1 MLEQKTNNLPKVVV
15 GGLIY
20 QNEKILICQRKEE
33 GDHPLK
39 WEFPGGKIK
48 NDETNEEALIR
59 EINEELS
66 INIIN
71 YKEMISYNF
80 NYKDLNKRVF
90 IYFYLVNNFSGKVL
104 NNFHKELKWIE
115 IKDIR
120 EYDFLEGDLK
130 IIDHISSNDFKY

>member
-1 MLEQKTNNLPKVVV
+1 MKIEQIKVVA
-15 GGLIY
+15 GLIL
-20 QNEKILICQRKEE
+20 QNDKLLICQRPNFK
-33 GDHPLK
+33 DHPLK

-59 EINEELS
+59 ELNEELS

-71 YKEMISYNF
+71 CEELISYNF
-80 NYKDLNKRVF
+80 NYKDLNKKVF

>member
-1 MLEQKTNNLPKVVV
+1 MKIKQIQVVA
-15 GGLIY
+15 GLIL
-20 QNEKILICQRKEE
+20 QNDKLLICQRPNYK
-33 GDHPLK
+33 DHPLK

-71 YKEMISYNF
+71 CEKLISYNF
-80 NYKDLNKRVF
+80 SYKDLNKWVF

-130 IIDHISSNDFKY
+130 IIDYISSNDFKYKR

>member
-1 MLEQKTNNLPKVVV
+1 MKIEQIKVVA
-15 GGLIY
+15 GLIL
-20 QNEKILICQRKEE
+20 QNNKLLICQRPNFK
-33 GDHPLK
+33 DHPLK

-48 NDETNEEALIR
+48 NDETIEEALIR

-71 YKEMISYNF
+71 YEELISYNF
-80 NYKDLNKRVF
+80 NYKDLNKKVF
-90 IYFYLVNNFSGKVL
+90 ICFYIVNNFSGKVL
-104 NNFHKELKWIE
+104 NNFHKKLKWIE

-130 IIDHISSNDFKY
+130 IIEHISSNDFKY

>member
-1 MLEQKTNNLPKVVV
+1 MKIEQIKVVA
-15 GGLIY
+15 GLIL
-20 QNEKILICQRKEE
+20 QNDKLLICQRPNFK
-33 GDHPLK
+33 DHPLK

-71 YKEMISYNF
+71 YEELISYNF
-80 NYKDLNKRVF
+80 NYKDLNKEVF

>member
-1 MLEQKTNNLPKVVV
+1 MKIEQIKVVA
-15 GGLIY
+15 GLIL
-20 QNEKILICQRKEE
+20 QNNKLLICQRPNFK
-33 GDHPLK
+33 DHPLK

-48 NDETNEEALIR
+48 NDETSEEALIR

-71 YKEMISYNF
+71 YEELISYNF
-80 NYKDLNKRVF
+80 NYKDLNKKVL

>member
-1 MLEQKTNNLPKVVV
+1 MKIKQIKVVA
-15 GGLIY
+15 GLIL
-20 QNEKILICQRKEE
+20 QNDKLLICQRPNFK
-33 GDHPLK
+33 DHPLK

-66 INIIN
+66 IKIIN
-71 YKEMISYNF
+71 YEELISYNF
-80 NYKDLNKRVF
+80 NYKNLNKKVF

>member
-1 MLEQKTNNLPKVVV
+1 MKIKQIKVVA
-15 GGLIY
+15 GLIL
-20 QNEKILICQRKEE
+20 QNDKLLICQRPNFKE
-33 GDHPLK
+33 HPLK

-48 NDETNEEALIR
+48 NHESNEEALIR

-66 INIIN
+66 INITN
-71 YKEMISYNF
+71 CEELISYNF
-80 NYKDLNKRVF
+80 NYKELNKKVF
-90 IYFYLVNNFSGKVL
+90 IYFYLVNNFSGNVL

-130 IIDHISSNDFKY
+130 IIDYISSNDFKY

>member
-1 MLEQKTNNLPKVVV
+1 MKIKQTKVVA
-15 GGLIY
+15 GLIL
-20 QNEKILICQRKEE
+20 QNDKLLICQRPNFK
-33 GDHPLK
+33 DHPLK

-71 YKEMISYNF
+71 YEDLISYNF
-80 NYKDLNKRVF
+80 YYKDLNKTVF
-90 IYFYLVNNFSGKVL
+90 INFYLINTFSGKVL

-130 IIDHISSNDFKY
+130 IIEYISSNDFKY

>member
-1 MLEQKTNNLPKVVV
+1 MKIKQIKVVA
-15 GGLIY
+15 GLIL
-20 QNEKILICQRKEE
+20 QNDKLLICQRPNFKE
-33 GDHPLK
+33 HPLK

-48 NDETNEEALIR
+48 NDESNKEALIR
-59 EINEELS
+59 EMNEELS

-71 YKEMISYNF
+71 CEELISYNF
-80 NYKDLNKRVF
+80 NYKELNKKVF
-90 IYFYLVNNFSGKVL
+90 IYFYLVNNFSGNVL

-130 IIDHISSNDFKY
+130 IIDYISSNDFKY

>member
-1 MLEQKTNNLPKVVV
+1 MKIKQIKVVA
-15 GGLIY
+15 GLIL
-20 QNEKILICQRKEE
+20 QNDKLLICQRPNFKE
-33 GDHPLK
+33 HPLK

-48 NDETNEEALIR
+48 NHESNEEALIR

-66 INIIN
+66 INITN
-71 YKEMISYNF
+71 CEELISYNF
-80 NYKDLNKRVF
+80 NYKELNKKVF
-90 IYFYLVNNFSGKVL
+90 IYFYLVNNFNGKVL

-130 IIDHISSNDFKY
+130 IIDYISSNDFKY

>member
-1 MLEQKTNNLPKVVV
+1 MKIEQIKVVA
-15 GGLIY
+15 GLIL
-20 QNEKILICQRKEE
+20 QNNKLLICQRPNFK
-33 GDHPLK
+33 DHPLK

-48 NDETNEEALIR
+48 NDETNQEALIR

-66 INIIN
+66 IKIIN
-71 YKEMISYNF
+71 YEELISYNF
-80 NYKDLNKRVF
+80 NYKNLNKKVF

>member
-1 MLEQKTNNLPKVVV
+1 MQIIEVKNQLVSTIA
-15 GGLIY
+15 LIDDE
-20 QNEKILICQRKEE
+20 NKILIGKRPAGKVFEN
-33 GDHPLK
+33 L

-71 YKEMISYNF
+71 YEELINYNF
-80 NYKDLNKRVF
+80 NYKDLKKKVL

>member
-1 MLEQKTNNLPKVVV
+1 MKIEQIKVVA
-15 GGLIY
+15 GLIL
-20 QNEKILICQRKEE
+20 QNNKLLICQRPNFK
-33 GDHPLK
+33 DHPLK

-48 NDETNEEALIR
+48 NYETNEEALIR

-71 YKEMISYNF
+71 YEELISYNF
-80 NYKDLNKRVF
+80 IYKELNKKVF

>member
-1 MLEQKTNNLPKVVV
+1 MKIKRIKVVA
-15 GGLIY
+15 GLIL
-20 QNEKILICQRKEE
+20 QNDKLLICQRPNFK
-33 GDHPLK
+33 DHPLK

-48 NDETNEEALIR
+48 NYETNEEALIR

-71 YKEMISYNF
+71 CEELISYNY
-80 NYKDLNKRVF
+80 NYKDLNKTVF
-90 IYFYLVNNFSGKVL
+90 INFYLINNFSGKVL

-130 IIDHISSNDFKY
+130 IIDYISSNDFKY

>member
-1 MLEQKTNNLPKVVV
+1 MKIEQIKVVA
-15 GGLIY
+15 GLIL
-20 QNEKILICQRKEE
+20 QNNKLLICQRPNFK
-33 GDHPLK
+33 DHPLK

-71 YKEMISYNF
+71 YEELISYNF
-80 NYKDLNKRVF
+80 NYKDLNKKVF
-90 IYFYLVNNFSGKVL
+90 IYFYLVNNFTGKVL

>member
-1 MLEQKTNNLPKVVV
+1 MKIKQTKVVA
-15 GGLIY
+15 GLIL
-20 QNEKILICQRKEE
+20 QNDKLLICQRPNFK
-33 GDHPLK
+33 DHPLK

-71 YKEMISYNF
+71 CEELISYNF
-80 NYKDLNKRVF
+80 NYKALDKKVF

>member
-1 MLEQKTNNLPKVVV
+1 MKIEQIKVVA
-15 GGLIY
+15 GLIL
-20 QNEKILICQRKEE
+20 QNNKLLICQRPNFK
-33 GDHPLK
+33 DHPLK

-71 YKEMISYNF
+71 CEELISYHF
-80 NYKDLNKRVF
+80 SYKNLNKRVF

>member
-1 MLEQKTNNLPKVVV
+1 MKNENIKVVA
-15 GGLIY
+15 GLIL
-20 QNEKILICQRKEE
+20 QNNKLLICQRPKFK
-33 GDHPLK
+33 DHPLK

-48 NDETNEEALIR
+48 KNETSEDALIR

-71 YKEMISYNF
+71 CEELISYDF
-80 NYKDLNKRVF
+80 NYKYLNKRVF

-130 IIDHISSNDFKY
+130 IIDHISNNDFKY

>member
-1 MLEQKTNNLPKVVV
+1 MKIEQIKVVA
-15 GGLIY
+15 GLIL
-20 QNEKILICQRKEE
+20 QNNKLLICQRPNFK
-33 GDHPLK
+33 DHPLK

-71 YKEMISYNF
+71 CEELIRYNF
-80 NYKDLNKRVF
+80 NYKNLNKRVF

>member
-1 MLEQKTNNLPKVVV
+1 MKIEQIKVVA
-15 GGLIY
+15 GLILK
-20 QNEKILICQRKEE
+20 NNKLLICQRPNFK
-33 GDHPLK
+33 DHPLK

-71 YKEMISYNF
+71 YEELISYNF
-80 NYKDLNKRVF
+80 FYKDLNKKVF
-90 IYFYLVNNFSGKVL
+90 IYFYLVNNFTGKVL

>member
-1 MLEQKTNNLPKVVV
+1 MKIEQIKVVA
-15 GGLIY
+15 GLII
-20 QNEKILICQRKEE
+20 QNNKLLICQRPSFK
-33 GDHPLK
+33 DHPLK

-48 NDETNEEALIR
+48 NDATNEEALIR

-71 YKEMISYNF
+71 YEELISYNF
-80 NYKDLNKRVF
+80 NYKDFNKKVF

-104 NNFHKELKWIE
+104 NKFHKELKWIE

-130 IIDHISSNDFKY
+130 IIDYISSNDFKY

>member
-1 MLEQKTNNLPKVVV
+1 MKIEQIKVVA
-15 GGLIY
+15 GLIL
-20 QNEKILICQRKEE
+20 QNNKLLICQRPNFK
-33 GDHPLK
+33 DHPLK

-71 YKEMISYNF
+71 YEELISYNF
-80 NYKDLNKRVF
+80 FYKDLNKKVF

>member
-1 MLEQKTNNLPKVVV
+1 MKIEQIKVVA
-15 GGLIY
+15 GLIL
-20 QNEKILICQRKEE
+20 QNNKLLICQRPNFK
-33 GDHPLK
+33 DHPLK

-71 YKEMISYNF
+71 YEELISYNF
-80 NYKDLNKRVF
+80 NYKDLNKNVF

>member
-1 MLEQKTNNLPKVVV
+1 MKIKQIKVVA
-15 GGLIY
+15 GLILK
-20 QNEKILICQRKEE
+20 NDKLLICQRPKFKE
-33 GDHPLK
+33 HPLK

-71 YKEMISYNF
+71 CEELISYNF
-80 NYKDLNKRVF
+80 NYKDINKKVF

-130 IIDHISSNDFKY
+130 IIEYIISNDFKY

>member
-1 MLEQKTNNLPKVVV
+1 MKIKQIKVVA
-15 GGLIY
+15 GLIL
-20 QNEKILICQRKEE
+20 QNDKLLICQRPNFK
-33 GDHPLK
+33 DHPLK

-71 YKEMISYNF
+71 YEDLISYNF
-80 NYKDLNKRVF
+80 YYKDLNKTVF
-90 IYFYLVNNFSGKVL
+90 INFYLINTFSGKVL

-120 EYDFLEGDLK
+120 EYDFLEGDFK
-130 IIDHISSNDFKY
+130 IIDYISSNDFKY

>member
-1 MLEQKTNNLPKVVV
+1 MKIEQIKVVA
-15 GGLIY
+15 GLIL
-20 QNEKILICQRKEE
+20 QNNKLLICQRPNFK
-33 GDHPLK
+33 DHPLK

-71 YKEMISYNF
+71 YEELISYNF
-80 NYKDLNKRVF
+80 NYKDLNKKVF
-90 IYFYLVNNFSGKVL
+90 IYFYIVNNFSGKVL

-130 IIDHISSNDFKY
+130 IIEHISSNDFKY

>member
-1 MLEQKTNNLPKVVV
+1 MKIKQIKVVA
-15 GGLIY
+15 GLIL
-20 QNEKILICQRKEE
+20 QNNKLLICQRPNFK
-33 GDHPLK
+33 DHPLK

-48 NDETNEEALIR
+48 NDETNEETLVR

-66 INIIN
+66 INILN
-71 YKEMISYNF
+71 YEDLISYNF
-80 NYKDLNKRVF
+80 NYKDLNKKVF
-90 IYFYLVNNFSGKVL
+90 ICFYIVNNFSGKVL

-130 IIDHISSNDFKY
+130 IIDYISSNDFKY

>member
-1 MLEQKTNNLPKVVV
+1 MKIKQIKVVA
-15 GGLIY
+15 GLIL
-20 QNEKILICQRKEE
+20 QNDKLLICQRPKYKE
-33 GDHPLK
+33 HPLK

-71 YKEMISYNF
+71 CEELISYNF
-80 NYKDLNKRVF
+80 NYKDFNKRVF
-90 IYFYLVNNFSGKVL
+90 INFYLVNNFSGKVL

-130 IIDHISSNDFKY
+130 IIDYISSNDFKY

>member
-1 MLEQKTNNLPKVVV
+1 MKIKQIKVVA
-15 GGLIY
+15 GLILL
-20 QNEKILICQRKEE
+20 NNKLLICQRPKFKE
-33 GDHPLK
+33 HPLK

-48 NDETNEEALIR
+48 NDETNEEALFR

-71 YKEMISYNF
+71 CEKLISYNF
-80 NYKDLNKRVF
+80 NYKDMNKMVF
-90 IYFYLVNNFSGKVL
+90 ICFYLVNNFSGKVL

-130 IIDHISSNDFKY
+130 IIDYISSNDFKY

>member
-1 MLEQKTNNLPKVVV
+1 MKIKQIKVVA
-15 GGLIY
+15 GLIL
-20 QNEKILICQRKEE
+20 QNDKLLICQRPNFK
-33 GDHPLK
+33 DHPLK

-71 YKEMISYNF
+71 YEELISYNF
-80 NYKDLNKRVF
+80 NYKDLNKKVF

>member
-1 MLEQKTNNLPKVVV
+1 MKIEQIKVVA
-15 GGLIY
+15 GLIL
-20 QNEKILICQRKEE
+20 QNNKLLICQRPNFK
-33 GDHPLK
+33 DHPLK

-71 YKEMISYNF
+71 CEELISYNF